1 MFKIFFKTLEL
12 LKIWTIWIKVW
23 ACTAQIIKS
32 LQKNYLVSMERSKE
46 EELTVTQMMDQ
57 ANNKTIWELF
67 KTLTN
72 IRKEMQVETTGILF
86 RCIIKTWVPNTST
99 VIAHLVIT
107 VTIAWLHQK
116 LEEAKDNIFCP
127 LMEQWMDFMD

>member
-23 ACTAQIIKS
+23 ACTVQINKS
-32 LQKNYLVSMERSKE
+32 LQKNYLASMERSKE

-86 RCIIKTWVPNTST
+86 RCITKTWVLNTST
-99 VIAHLVIT
+99 VIVHLDIT

-116 LEEAKDNIFCP
+116 LEEVKDNIFCP